1 MSFHVNIHKGDLLEK
16 ITLIPLKLTDG
27 STIQGKLNK
36 GDLIAEFDMDAIKA
50 AGLETITP
58 VIICNSDDY
67 SQVEKIIGKE
77 VKVGETIMKLTK

>member
-1 MSFHVNIHKGDLLEK
+1 M
-16 ITLIPLKLTDG
+16 
-27 STIQGKLNK
+27 
-36 GDLIAEFDMDAIKA
+36 EFDIEAIKN
-50 AGLETITP
+50 AGYDVISP